1 MDIINFKNE
10 LNNVLSKIDKNNK
23 PNLFLHVCCAPCS
36 SYVLKFLNEY
46 FNIYIIFYN
55 PNIDTENE
63 FDKRLKECY
72 RLIDLKKY
80 SMDII
85 FDKYNHNEFL
95 DYITGYENEP
105 EGGKRCHKCFELRL
119 KHTYDIAYDYIIK
132 NNMLDKENYFT
143 TTLTISPHKDA
154 NLIYNIA
161 KSIEKDNLKYLASDF
176 KKNNGYLESINISK
190 ELDLYRQNYCGCE
203 FSKYIK

>member
-95 DYITGYENEP
+95 DYIAGYENEP